1 LPAHSPRD
9 FTLDVRLGVGAI
21 RRFIYKYRY
30 GFSVDS
36 DGLSTISTSPLALLE
51 YGFIDKRGLFER
63 VFIDKLLFC
72 RMPKSGFI
80 ALLTLQ
86 KDHKRVY

>member
-1 LPAHSPRD
+1 
-9 FTLDVRLGVGAI
+9 VGAI

-30 GFSVDS
+30 GFSLDS

-51 YGFIDKRGLFER
+51 CGFIDKQELFEH

-72 RMPKSGFI
+72 WIPRSRFI

-86 KDHKRVY
+86 KNHKHVYQ

>member
-1 LPAHSPRD
+1 
-9 FTLDVRLGVGAI
+9 VGAI

-30 GFSVDS
+30 GFSLDS

-86 KDHKRVY
+86 KDDKHVY